1 MQYIIF
7 QIFLNY
13 NFFHNLENL
22 GINMSYV
29 EKIDLNNLINFSKT
43 NSYLSI
49 VEREIPRLSNSFF
62 ENLIT
67 EPLNISGQIF
77 KNKSLKSIKHI
88 LNKNIPDN
96 YKKHSFYNHWVK
108 DMSNISNIFCNIIDS
123 DSISFSLGSS
133 RGCRRYH
140 IDNVPMRLLV
150 TYYGDGTEWLPPNAT
165 NYDAYYNGKNNEN
178 IVKIDTEKKFI
189 DTWDIAI
196 FRGGEKGILHRTPDS
211 ALNSPTLQ
219 MRLDYSSFLNDVE
232 RYNNIN
238 L

>member
-29 EKIDLNNLINFSKT
+29 EKTDLNNLINFSKT

-67 EPLNISGQIF
+67 EPLNISGQ
-77 KNKSLKSIKHI
+77 
-88 LNKNIPDN
+88 
-96 YKKHSFYNHWVK
+96 
-108 DMSNISNIFCNIIDS
+108 
-123 DSISFSLGSS
+123 
-133 RGCRRYH
+133 
-140 IDNVPMRLLV
+140 
-150 TYYGDGTEWLPPNAT
+150 
-165 NYDAYYNGKNNEN
+165 
-178 IVKIDTEKKFI
+178 
-189 DTWDIAI
+189 
-196 FRGGEKGILHRTPDS
+196 
-211 ALNSPTLQ
+211 
-219 MRLDYSSFLNDVE
+219 
-232 RYNNIN
+232 N